1 MLSVPPDD
9 FTSLWPV
16 PPAGIITYDFDKDM
30 MTSMLEF
37 IFEVT
42 YIRRNFERR
51 VKELENKPVMYP

>member
-1 MLSVPPDD
+1 MLNVQPDD
-9 FTSLWPV
+9 GTSLWPV